1 MTSPPH
7 HQGHQR
13 EPKNRPWNRADAN
26 CERHATL
33 AMARLPNT
41 PRPPKWAPRIPASVW
56 AEATVKR
63 PPVNRAVATRGD
75 ANERPAKLRPANA
88 RPPTRGPPTCA
99 TLKERARTPAPPKRA
114 TPKERAPPKPP
125 PPRPAKPPWPPKPPP
140 CPPKPPRASASSV
153 KSGTARSKIATVQ
166 TPAIGAMRLAS
177 NARAGAET
185 PPPRPRYHSWAS
197 CCAAACS
204 AAAIG
209 RHLHGR
215 RASNP
220 DMGALPSSRA
230 APFIMVF

>member
-41 PRPPKWAPRIPASVW
+41 PRPPQWAPRIPASVW

-88 RPPTRGPPTCA
+88 RPPMCDPPTRA
-99 TLKERARTPAPPKRA
+99 TLKERRPTPAPPKRATPKERAPTPTPPKRA

-125 PPRPAKPPWPPKPPP
+125 PRAAKPPWPPKPPP

-153 KSGTARSKIATVQ
+153 KSGTTRSNIAAAQ
-166 TPAIGAMRLAS
+166 TPAIDTGRLTDE
-177 NARAGAET
+177 ARAGAEAQ
-185 PPPRPRYHSWAS
+185 PRPRYHGWAG
-197 CCAAACS
+197 CCAAV
-204 AAAIG
+204 G
-209 RHLHGR
+209 
-215 RASNP
+215 
-220 DMGALPSSRA
+220 
-230 APFIMVF
+230 